1 MIALNFG
8 TVAGLTGP
16 EQKALDELVRVYSL
30 HQAGNA
36 EKEKYYEGHVALK
49 DVNLGIALPQG
60 IRNLEVGCSWGQK
73 AVDVLAA
80 RSMFDGFVSSGGD
93 NAVLNRLIADNR
105 LIAEYGKACRDELK
119 YGCAFATLSADAA
132 IGCKIRFH
140 SPATAAAL
148 WSGEKG
154 RIACGLAIIDTVPD
168 EHLTGVWQ
176 PRVVN
181 LYMDNAVT
189 VLRRRPDGWNVQRL
203 PHRMGRPLMEPLI
216 WNATSGKPFGRSRLK
231 RSIRTLIDDYI
242 RTVANATI
250 ALEFDTTPQKY
261 ILGVTDE
268 QYDVLISDKFKSY
281 VGSLLAATSNPETGE
296 NPVFGQL
303 AQGSLSP
310 HTEKMRMTA
319 TQFAAAT
326 GLTVTD
332 VGVVNDANPTSSDAI
347 LAQSQTLVLLAQ
359 QLNTGNGD
367 ALRTI
372 AQMAQAILRN
382 VPPGALTE
390 EERNVMPHF
399 KNPAM
404 PSVAVTADA
413 AIKIATARE
422 EFASTDTF
430 LEMVSDWYNEK
441 YKELTGTAPVLGD
454 AAPEKLLQYAIA
466 MLGGQTLQYIQDKG
480 NGELLATSYGNYL
493 DQLAANL
500 GVTRKPADRATVT
513 MRFTLAD
520 TRNNAV
526 GIPAGTRVRTEN
538 SLYFNTLDYAEV
550 KAGELTADVLA
561 QAQEAGAE
569 SNGIEAG
576 AINTLVDPIPYM
588 ESVTNIEAS
597 HGGTDTEDDD
607 ALSERVFLAPS
618 VFSCAG
624 PADAYVAEIRLPA
637 YETENVEVEDEDA
650 KDGTEEA
657 AEDTTPADEQAAAE
671 EAGVTEDEQQGQDAE
686 PATMA
691 AKQTRTVTRR
701 LPLDM
706 SKVELDLFAIDGIYI
721 NQLDGE
727 F

>member
-181 LYMDNAVT
+181 LYMDNTVT
-189 VLRRRPDGWNVQRL
+189 VLRRRSDGWNVQRL

-303 AQGSLSP
+303 VQGSLSP

-326 GLTVTD
+326 GLTVAD

-430 LEMVSDWYNEK
+430 LEMI
-441 YKELTGTAPVLGD
+441 GF
-454 AAPEKLLQYAIA
+454 
-466 MLGGQTLQYIQDKG
+466 
-480 NGELLATSYGNYL
+480 
-493 DQLAANL
+493 DQ
-500 GVTRKPADRATVT
+500 ADIRRIRAQEQ
-513 MRFTLAD
+513 
-520 TRNNAV
+520 
-526 GIPAGTRVRTEN
+526 RVRGQK
-538 SLYFNTLDYAEV
+538 TL
-550 KAGELTADVLA
+550 L
-561 QAQEAGAE
+561 
-569 SNGIEAG
+569 
-576 AINTLVDPIPYM
+576 
-588 ESVTNIEAS
+588 
-597 HGGTDTEDDD
+597 
-607 ALSERVFLAPS
+607 
-618 VFSCAG
+618 
-624 PADAYVAEIRLPA
+624 
-637 YETENVEVEDEDA
+637 EVEDED
-650 KDGTEEA
+650 
-657 AEDTTPADEQAAAE
+657 
-671 EAGVTEDEQQGQDAE
+671 E
-686 PATMA
+686 PATQQSDKEVFIICGAPGSGKTTYASQHHQPGDLIVDMDTIVA
-691 AKQTRTVTRR
+691 ALTGDETAHPDYENILDVAIAVRNTLYNIIENGTGDWKRAFVITSSMNDGAVIALAKQLHATVHYMETTKEECKRRIANDKTRQ
-701 LPLDM
+701 D
-706 SKVELDLFAIDGIYI
+706 KELFYNLVDEWFK
-721 NQLDGE
+721 NHE
-727 F
+727 

>member
-60 IRNLEVGCSWGQK
+60 IRNLEIGCSWGQK

-216 WNATSGKPFGRSRLK
+216 WNATSSKPFGRSRLK

-430 LEMVSDWYNEK
+430 LEMI
-441 YKELTGTAPVLGD
+441 GF
-454 AAPEKLLQYAIA
+454 
-466 MLGGQTLQYIQDKG
+466 
-480 NGELLATSYGNYL
+480 
-493 DQLAANL
+493 DQ
-500 GVTRKPADRATVT
+500 ADIR
-513 MRFTLAD
+513 RI
-520 TRNNAV
+520 R
-526 GIPAGTRVRTEN
+526 
-538 SLYFNTLDYAEV
+538 
-550 KAGELTADVLA
+550 
-561 QAQEAGAE
+561 AQEQRARGQK
-569 SNGIEAG
+569 
-576 AINTLVDPIPYM
+576 TL
-588 ESVTNIEAS
+588 
-597 HGGTDTEDDD
+597 
-607 ALSERVFLAPS
+607 L
-618 VFSCAG
+618 
-624 PADAYVAEIRLPA
+624 
-637 YETENVEVEDEDA
+637 EVEDED
-650 KDGTEEA
+650 
-657 AEDTTPADEQAAAE
+657 
-671 EAGVTEDEQQGQDAE
+671 E
-686 PATMA
+686 PATQQSDKEVFIICGAPGSGKTTYASQHHQPGDLIVDMDTIVA
-691 AKQTRTVTRR
+691 ALTGDEIAHPDYENILDVAIAVRNTLYNIIENGTGDWKRAFIITSSMNDGAVIALAKQLHATVHYMETTKEECKRRIANDKTRQ
-701 LPLDM
+701 D
-706 SKVELDLFAIDGIYI
+706 KELFYNLVDEWFK
-721 NQLDGE
+721 NHE
-727 F
+727 

>member
-8 TVAGLTGP
+8 TVAGLTEP

-430 LEMVSDWYNEK
+430 LEMI
-441 YKELTGTAPVLGD
+441 GF
-454 AAPEKLLQYAIA
+454 
-466 MLGGQTLQYIQDKG
+466 
-480 NGELLATSYGNYL
+480 
-493 DQLAANL
+493 DQ
-500 GVTRKPADRATVT
+500 ADIR
-513 MRFTLAD
+513 RI
-520 TRNNAV
+520 R
-526 GIPAGTRVRTEN
+526 
-538 SLYFNTLDYAEV
+538 
-550 KAGELTADVLA
+550 
-561 QAQEAGAE
+561 AQEQRARGQK
-569 SNGIEAG
+569 
-576 AINTLVDPIPYM
+576 TL
-588 ESVTNIEAS
+588 
-597 HGGTDTEDDD
+597 
-607 ALSERVFLAPS
+607 L
-618 VFSCAG
+618 
-624 PADAYVAEIRLPA
+624 
-637 YETENVEVEDEDA
+637 EVEDED
-650 KDGTEEA
+650 
-657 AEDTTPADEQAAAE
+657 
-671 EAGVTEDEQQGQDAE
+671 E
-686 PATMA
+686 PATQQSDKEVFIICGAPGSGKTTYASQHHQPGDLIVDMDTIVA
-691 AKQTRTVTRR
+691 ALTGDEIAHPDYENILDVAIAVRNTLYNIIENGTGDWKRAFIITSSMNDGAVIALAKQLHATVHYMETTKEECKRRIANDKTRQ
-701 LPLDM
+701 D
-706 SKVELDLFAIDGIYI
+706 KELFYNLVDEWFK
-721 NQLDGE
+721 NHE
-727 F
+727 

>member
-176 PRVVN
+176 SRVVN

-189 VLRRRPDGWNVQRL
+189 VLRRRSDGWNVQRL

-347 LAQSQTLVLLAQ
+347 LAQNQTLVLLAQ

-430 LEMVSDWYNEK
+430 LEMI
-441 YKELTGTAPVLGD
+441 GF
-454 AAPEKLLQYAIA
+454 
-466 MLGGQTLQYIQDKG
+466 
-480 NGELLATSYGNYL
+480 
-493 DQLAANL
+493 DQ
-500 GVTRKPADRATVT
+500 ADIRRIRAQEQ
-513 MRFTLAD
+513 
-520 TRNNAV
+520 
-526 GIPAGTRVRTEN
+526 RVRGQK
-538 SLYFNTLDYAEV
+538 TL
-550 KAGELTADVLA
+550 L
-561 QAQEAGAE
+561 
-569 SNGIEAG
+569 
-576 AINTLVDPIPYM
+576 
-588 ESVTNIEAS
+588 
-597 HGGTDTEDDD
+597 
-607 ALSERVFLAPS
+607 
-618 VFSCAG
+618 
-624 PADAYVAEIRLPA
+624 
-637 YETENVEVEDEDA
+637 EVEDED
-650 KDGTEEA
+650 
-657 AEDTTPADEQAAAE
+657 
-671 EAGVTEDEQQGQDAE
+671 E
-686 PATMA
+686 PATQQSDKEVFIICGAPGSGKTTYASQHHQPGDLIVDIDTIVAALTGDETAHPDYENILDVAIAVRNTLYNIIENGTGDWKRAFVITSSMNDGA
-691 AKQTRTVTRR
+691 VIALAKQLHATVHYMETTKEECKRRIANDKTRQ
-701 LPLDM
+701 D
-706 SKVELDLFAIDGIYI
+706 KELFYNLVDEWFK
-721 NQLDGE
+721 NHE
-727 F
+727 

>member
-93 NAVLNRLIADNR
+93 NAVLNRQIADNR

-430 LEMVSDWYNEK
+430 LEMI
-441 YKELTGTAPVLGD
+441 GF
-454 AAPEKLLQYAIA
+454 
-466 MLGGQTLQYIQDKG
+466 
-480 NGELLATSYGNYL
+480 
-493 DQLAANL
+493 DQ
-500 GVTRKPADRATVT
+500 ADIRRIRAQEQ
-513 MRFTLAD
+513 
-520 TRNNAV
+520 
-526 GIPAGTRVRTEN
+526 RVRGQK
-538 SLYFNTLDYAEV
+538 TL
-550 KAGELTADVLA
+550 L
-561 QAQEAGAE
+561 
-569 SNGIEAG
+569 
-576 AINTLVDPIPYM
+576 
-588 ESVTNIEAS
+588 
-597 HGGTDTEDDD
+597 
-607 ALSERVFLAPS
+607 
-618 VFSCAG
+618 
-624 PADAYVAEIRLPA
+624 
-637 YETENVEVEDEDA
+637 EVEDED
-650 KDGTEEA
+650 
-657 AEDTTPADEQAAAE
+657 
-671 EAGVTEDEQQGQDAE
+671 E
-686 PATMA
+686 PATQQSDKEVFIICGAPGSGKTTYASQHHQPGDLIVDMDTIVA
-691 AKQTRTVTRR
+691 ALTGDETAHPDYENILDVAIAVRNTLYNIIENGTGDWKRAFVITSSMNDGAVIALAKQLHATVHYMETTKEECKRRIANDKTRQ
-701 LPLDM
+701 D
-706 SKVELDLFAIDGIYI
+706 KELFYNLVDEWFK
-721 NQLDGE
+721 NHE
-727 F
+727 